1 MSLQHIFESARKL
14 GVPVIV
20 TDVGGREPMVV
31 LPLEQFEAM
40 AGEAP
45 GKPKPRPAVHDD
57 GSKIPAI
64 VAEDHVRPPI
74 VEDIPSMGAPAVPPL
89 PENDEMSL
97 DERFYLEPLDDES
110 GV

>member
-14 GVPVIV
+14 GVPVIL

-45 GKPKPRPAVHDD
+45 GKPKSRPVAPSAASAVLPVMADE
-57 GSKIPAI
+57 PA
-64 VAEDHVRPPI
+64 RPPV
-74 VEDIPSMGAPAVPPL
+74 VEDLPMMGAPAVPP
-89 PENDEMSL
+89 PSETDEMSL